1 MLGVK
6 TGDFDAVNDLKLK
19 TELEI
24 SFRKLRIEGC
34 QLPNYTKIHSHYLS
48 HQITLD
54 GLEEDTFAKSLSTAR
69 VDMNPHQVEAA
80 LFALKSPLVKGVL
93 LADEVGLGKTIE
105 ASLVI
110 AQRWA
115 EKKRHILLIVPASLR
130 KQWQQEL
137 LEKFS
142 LPSII
147 LEAKTHKNRIK
158 AGKQYPFNDA
168 SNIIVVSY
176 EFAAHKPDELA
187 MVPWDMVIYDE
198 AHRLRNVYR
207 KNGSKRAKVL
217 RDTLKDPFKILL
229 TATPLQNSLMEL
241 YGLVSIVDENHFG
254 DDTVFRN
261 MYGGSKSNSASMQ
274 NLKQRLL
281 PICYRTLRRQVQEAG
296 HISFTSRN
304 PITFDFEPGD
314 DEAKL
319 YFSVSDFL
327 KRKDTMSYGDRTN
340 QLVILQV
347 RKILG
352 SSTFAVS
359 RYLEQLIARL
369 ESKMPVDETVTDD
382 IDNIEEL
389 AEEFDEDACVDQ
401 EPQIDPV
408 RLAEEIAELQ
418 GYLDLAKS
426 IGVNAKGE
434 KLIQRLPK
442 AMDQIVSKGGQRKA
456 VIFTE
461 SVRTQ
466 TYLAELLAAHGFEG
480 RIALMNGSNNDS
492 ESKAIYATWK
502 ERYAST
508 EKMSGSRSADMK
520 ASIVEAFKGNE
531 KSILIATESGAE
543 GINLQFCSL
552 LVNFDLPWN
561 PQRVEQRIG
570 RCHRYGQKIDVTVV
584 NLLNRK
590 NKAEERIYQLLDQ
603 KFKLFKGV
611 FGSSD
616 EILGTIEKGVDFEKK
631 VLEIVQSVRN
641 DEQVQ
646 LEFDLLTDA
655 IQDSIDADMKS
666 ARVKLLE
673 QLDKDVVARLKVRK
687 GSLTAT
693 MNEFTRRL
701 TMIARAEL
709 PDAIFHAPDSP
720 CFNYKGK
727 TWTTEWPIAD
737 ENNWK
742 FFRLTDEN
750 LASDIVGKCKARD
763 FRRSTFVLTFHPKNY
778 PFAGQLADVI
788 NLTGQSGWLRVSK
801 ARIDTP
807 EAVREKMILS
817 CIADSGELI
826 ESETADRLFL
836 IPSDE
841 PEKFLGNIDSTLLD
855 KAEQGQFKHF
865 TSEIDRQ
872 NGLWLEQEES
882 RLNAYAKDLEVE
894 IDIRIKEIDSE
905 IREQT
910 KKRRAPGITMEEK
923 LTMSRAIKKL
933 EGDRDDLALN
943 KYERRR
949 DIRRQVDSMLDQL
962 AEGLNQK
969 PDIREIFTIRWLVV

>member
-1 MLGVK
+1 M
-6 TGDFDAVNDLKLK
+6 
-19 TELEI
+19 
-24 SFRKLRIEGC
+24 S
-34 QLPNYTKIHSHYLS
+34 NYTEIHSHYLS
-48 HQITLD
+48 HQITLE
-54 GLEEDTFAKSLSTAR
+54 GLEEDAFAKSLSTAR

-80 LFALKSPLVKGVL
+80 LFVLKSPLVKGVL

-137 LEKFS
+137 SEKFS

-147 LEAKTHKNRIK
+147 LETKTHKDQIK
-158 AGKQYPFNDA
+158 AGKQRPFDDVT
-168 SNIIVVSY
+168 NIIVVSY
-176 EFAAHKPDELA
+176 EFAAHKCDELA
-187 MVPWDMVIYDE
+187 VVPWNMVIYDE

-217 RDTLKDPFKILL
+217 RDALKDSFKILL

-241 YGLVSIVDENHFG
+241 YGLISIVDENHFG
-254 DDTVFRN
+254 DDTVFRS
-261 MYGGSKSNSASMQ
+261 MYVGSKSNSVSMH

-296 HISFTSRN
+296 HISYTSRN
-304 PITFDFEPGD
+304 AVTFDFEPRD

-319 YFSVSDFL
+319 YFKVSDFL
-327 KRKDTMSYGDRTN
+327 KRKDTISYGDRTN

-359 RYLEQLIARL
+359 RYLEQLIVRL

-382 IDNIEEL
+382 IDNIEEV
-389 AEEFDEDACVDQ
+389 AEEFDEAACLDHGT
-401 EPQIDPV
+401 QIDSV
-408 RLAEEIAELQ
+408 RLAEEITELQ

-480 RIALMNGSNNDS
+480 RVALMNGSNNDF
-492 ESKAIYATWK
+492 ESKAIYAAWK
-502 ERYAST
+502 ERYAKT
-508 EKMSGSRSADMK
+508 DKISGSRSADMK

-590 NKAEERIYQLLDQ
+590 NRAEARIYQLLDQ

-616 EILGTIEKGVDFEKK
+616 EILGTIEKGVDFERK
-631 VLEIVQSVRN
+631 VLEIVQSARN

-646 LEFDLLTDA
+646 LEFDLLTEA
-655 IQDSIDADMKS
+655 IQGNIEADMKLTR
-666 ARVKLLE
+666 AKLLE
-673 QLDKDVVARLKVRK
+673 QLDRDVVARLKDRK

-693 MNEFTRRL
+693 MNEFARRL
-701 TMIARAEL
+701 TIIARAEL
-709 PDAIFHAPDSP
+709 ADAKFYASDSP
-720 CFNYKGK
+720 RFDYNGM
-727 TWTTEWPIAD
+727 TWTTEWPSAD
-737 ENNWK
+737 ENNWQ
-742 FFRLTDEN
+742 FFRLAEDN
-750 LASDIVGKCKARD
+750 LATEIVSTCKRRD
-763 FRRSTFVLTFHPKNY
+763 FRQSTFVLTFHPLDY
-778 PFAGQLADVI
+778 PFAGQLADVN
-788 NLTGQSGWLRVSK
+788 NLSGKSGWLRVSK

-817 CIADSGELI
+817 CVTDSNEII
-826 ESETADRLFL
+826 ESETVDRLL
-836 IPSDE
+836 LSPSAA
-841 PEKFLGNIDSTLLD
+841 PKIFSSNGDSEVVQLD
-855 KAEQGQFKHF
+855 KEEQRLFQQF
-865 TSEIDRQ
+865 TGEIDKQ
-872 NGLWLEQEES
+872 NSKWMEQEEE
-882 RLNAYAKDLEVE
+882 RLYAYAKDLEREVS
-894 IDIRIKEIDSE
+894 IRINEIESE
-905 IREQT
+905 IKELK
-910 KKRRAPGITMEEK
+910 KKRRAPRQTMEEK
-923 LTMSRAIKKL
+923 LNISRAIKNL
-933 EGDRDDLALN
+933 EGDRDDLAHN

-949 DIRRQVDSMLDQL
+949 DIRSQVDGMLDQI
-962 AEGLNQK
+962 AESLNRN
-969 PDIREIFTIRWLVV
+969 PDIQELFTIRWSVA